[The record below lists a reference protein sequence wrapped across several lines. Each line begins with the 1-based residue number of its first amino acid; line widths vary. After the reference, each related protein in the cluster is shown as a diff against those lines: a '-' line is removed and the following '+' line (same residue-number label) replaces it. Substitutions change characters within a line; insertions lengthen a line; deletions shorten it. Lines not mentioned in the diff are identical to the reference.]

1 MLPTEYFFGV
11 NLLFDVCRSFIIM
24 LQITFKEIRMFLRCW
39 ICIISLLILVP
50 FLGCIQSTPVMP
62 DIDAPDPS
70 SEVIGAVDQ
79 FISEICQMG
88 IDSGTLSESENPDS
102 GYDGSD

>member
-1 MLPTEYFFGV
+1 
-11 NLLFDVCRSFIIM
+11 
-24 LQITFKEIRMFLRCW
+24 
-39 ICIISLLILVP
+39 
-50 FLGCIQSTPVMP
+50 LGCIQSTPVMP